1 MNATKTE
8 SSVMVFKKDSTIYQ
22 CHLQLQD
29 GNDFVIPMR
38 EDGYIMATKLCQ
50 ASMKQLVHW
59 RNSPETRQ
67 IIEFLRQKLHMDEK
81 ELIQVKRGGNN
92 KNNQGTWVHPDLGIN
107 LAHYCS
113 PVFSIQVSRWVRE
126 LIITG
131 SVELGKEKSI
141 EQVQQSF
148 KERMEHIE
156 QLNISLIHENKHLQ
170 EKYDKLYLNHQY
182 YLKRKKLHKLPEG
195 KCIYIVNTTG
205 DDNDR
210 KLKIGKSENI
220 TGRISGFRTSSPLCK
235 LMFLMYTD
243 RHNVIES
250 EMKRIYEANRPND
263 REFIEG
269 IPLEDL
275 KQHFIDLANIL
286 RSNYRIETEEQLH
299 EFNKHLVAEQEVM
312 ETEEDDTT
320 ETEEPTMKRCGGH
333 YHKTEEERMVPL
345 QMFYRHK
352 SHKDGRARI
361 CKDCYAR
368 TQNRQGYNEKLRR
381 DKPIPDLNPTT
392 HKWCNRC
399 GNVKEHEEFYNSSS
413 TKDGLS
419 ANCKTC
425 KKEQKQ
431 SRKTGLSST
440 ITETCNNNITES

>member
-1 MNATKTE
+1 MNTKKTQ
-8 SSVMVFKKDSTIYQ
+8 SSTIFKKDTDLYYQ
-22 CHLQLQD
+22 CHLQLTD
-29 GNDFVIPMR
+29 GNEFIIPMR

-50 ASMKQLVHW
+50 ASRKQLVKW
-59 RNSPETRQ
+59 RNSPETAKVVV
-67 IIEFLRQKLHMDEK
+67 FLEQQLKMNEK
-81 ELIQVKRGGNN
+81 DLIQVKRGGND
-92 KNNQGTWVHPDLGIN
+92 KNNQGTWVHPDLGIH
-107 LAHYCS
+107 LANWCS
-113 PVFSIQVSRWVRE
+113 PVFSVQVSRWVRE

-131 SVELGKEKSI
+131 SVELGNEKSI

-148 KERMEHIE
+148 KERMEYAE
-156 QLNISLIHENKHLQ
+156 QLNTSILQENKRLQ

-182 YLKRKKLHKLPEG
+182 YLKRKKLYKLPEG

-275 KQHFIDLANIL
+275 KQHFIVLAEAL
-286 RSNYRIETEEQLH
+286 RSHYRIETEEQLY
-299 EFNKHLVAEQEVM
+299 EFNKHLVAEQEIM
-312 ETEEDDTT
+312 EKEEDETTT

-345 QMFYRHK
+345 DMFYRHK

-381 DKPIPDLNPTT
+381 DKPIPDFNPTT

-399 GNVKEHEEFYNSSS
+399 ANAKEHEEFYNSSS

-419 ANCKTC
+419 ANCKNC

-431 SRKTGLSST
+431 ARKTCSST
-440 ITETCNNNITES
+440 TEQQATTTTE